1 MTINDFN
8 VTAEKLI
15 GKEVSDVAVTQ
26 KAVVVKFTDGTFLD
40 VYLDASSQGLKT
52 SMNKLDA

>member
-1 MTINDFN
+1 MTIIDFN
-8 VTAEKLI
+8 VTAEKRM

-40 VYLDASSQGLKT
+40 VYLDASGQGLKT